1 LNAKGTRR
9 DPSHF
14 EYLPSLSAPAVL
26 GRGRA
31 KPPQSTAVLELIA
44 QEHQDNDKGDGNG
57 NGNGDGDNDNS
68 DSEDI
73 DIDDL
78 IDPRL
83 KLSTTQL
90 GLQRLE
96 EAPDTYQPGTL
107 PLQLYQT
114 NPFARQ
120 QNDGEIGGEV
130 HELAANAVPATAEEI
145 RQMDDDEDEE
155 EALSQ
160 AIEAFMAPTR
170 AGRKCAATSKVVDN
184 AEQARQAKIAKSG
197 GRGGRGGSG
206 RGRGR
211 GRGSGRGSG
220 RGNGRSSG
228 RGSGRGTG

>member
-1 LNAKGTRR
+1 
-9 DPSHF
+9 
-14 EYLPSLSAPAVL
+14 
-26 GRGRA
+26 
-31 KPPQSTAVLELIA
+31 VLELVA
-44 QEHQDNDKGDGNG
+44 QEHQDNDKGDS
-57 NGNGDGDNDNS
+57 NGDNNNS

-78 IDPRL
+78 IDPQL

-96 EAPDTYQPGTL
+96 EAPNSYQPSTL
-107 PLQLYQT
+107 PPWLYQT

-145 RQMDDDEDEE
+145 RQMDDDEAEE
-155 EALSQ
+155 AALSQ

-197 GRGGRGGSG
+197 SRGGRS
-206 RGRGR
+206 GR
-211 GRGSGRGSG
+211 GRGSGCSSGRGSG
-220 RGNGRSSG
+220 RDSGRGSGCSSG
-228 RGSGRGTG
+228 RGSGRGTR